1 MRKNKI
7 FLKTIVILFA
17 ITMFASCVHTESL
30 KVVKVS
36 DSKIDGDFVGYF
48 SGNLG
53 KDVRFPVF
61 ADKNILRIQSDI
73 DPTQTKKEIEFD
85 GKILSFCNQIFLDYY
100 DENSKDAFCVV
111 IEHENG
117 NEIIGYKL
125 PTSDSDHISDE
136 IFGHEKAEK
145 VRELEEYNNIEISFR
160 IKNTRIANIIYID
173 SENREIV
180 GSDQNSKSLI
190 TRKIDFTEIADSISF
205 RSVFFDPLGVTKDYI
220 IGLEEETYYIID
232 KIKKT
237 IIDKVSVEKLNE
249 ANNISKFHGKI
260 EPYFLNHKVFENVLF
275 QIGDSM
281 FLFLD
286 DYGYG
291 QSDLSKKTYKNR
303 LNNSSQTPVISTSK
317 GIFLTSND
325 LKESKKLAAG
335 SNYNH
340 ISSYSNLPLSETT
353 TDVFESYDDKKDK
366 TQILLIINQNDHIL
380 KKTTIKKSKLIE
392 GNIQDSFFVASYLP
406 YKLYLETSEGL
417 YYIDL

>member
-1 MRKNKI
+1 MKI
-7 FLKTIVILFA
+7 
-17 ITMFASCVHTESL
+17 
-30 KVVKVS
+30 S

-48 SGNLG
+48 SGNFG

-61 ADKNILRIQSDI
+61 ADKNFLRIQSDI
-73 DPTQTKKEIEFD
+73 DPTQTKKEIEFE
-85 GKILSFCNQIFLDYY
+85 GKILSFSDQIFLDYFG
-100 DENSKDAFCVV
+100 ENTKDAFCVV
-111 IEHENG
+111 IEHEDG

-125 PTSDSDHISDE
+125 PASDSDHISDE
-136 IFGHEKAEK
+136 IFGHERAEK

-160 IKNTRIANIIYID
+160 IKNTKIANIINID

-180 GSDQNSKSLI
+180 GSDQNGKSLI
-190 TRKIDFTEIADSISF
+190 TRKIDFAEIADSISF
-205 RSVFFDPLGVTKDYI
+205 RSAIFDPLGVTKDFI
-220 IGLEEETYYIID
+220 IGLEEETYHIID
-232 KIKKT
+232 KTKKT
-237 IIDKVSVEKLNE
+237 IINKVSVDKSNEKNT
-249 ANNISKFHGKI
+249 ISKFHGKI
-260 EPYFLNHKVFENVLF
+260 EPYFLNHKAFENVLF

-291 QSDLSKKTYKNR
+291 QSDLSKRTYKNR
-303 LNNSSQTPVISTSK
+303 LNNSSQTPIISTSK

-325 LKESKKLAAG
+325 FKESKKLAAG

-340 ISSYSNLPLSETT
+340 IFSYSLFPFLETT

-366 TQILLIINQNDHIL
+366 TQILLIVNQNDFDS
-380 KKTTIKKSKLIE
+380 KKTTIGKSKLIE
-392 GNIQDSFFVASYLP
+392 GKIQDTFFVS